1 MFEVTSREKP
11 SFSDARRGSS
21 RLAACRSTSTSRAR
35 KGQGLPNDLAA
46 CSDWLR
52 DSMAMLDAPEKDAI
66 RVHTVN
72 NDLPEPCA
80 ALRAQAEAAG
90 PRLLDVAAP
99 QKWRRLMLFLK
110 A

>member
-1 MFEVTSREKP
+1 
-11 SFSDARRGSS
+11 
-21 RLAACRSTSTSRAR
+21 
-35 KGQGLPNDLAA
+35 
-46 CSDWLR
+46 
-52 DSMAMLDAPEKDAI
+52 MAMLDAPEKDAI

-90 PRLLDVAAP
+90 PRPLDVAAP